1 MIVYFH
7 CTDGVDMVVDRTG
20 QHIRDLDEVAG
31 RARAVAQRLMRAL
44 PDYDEWGKWA
54 VHAYDAFGEVAIID
68 FPRPA
73 PAARSRQKKTHSRK
87 AGSTEPAHAS

>member
-20 QHIRDLDEVAG
+20 QHVRDLDEVPG

-44 PDYDEWGKWA
+44 RDYDEWGNWA

-68 FPRPA
+68 FPPRLPA
-73 PAARSRQKKTHSRK
+73 LRSVQKKTHSRK